1 MAVYTLPHYL
11 PFSLPLCASCFAEC
25 FNNAFNYYTMGT
37 HDSKMRMS
45 INLKSIIKIHKPF
58 YSWLKLKVVYT
69 PQIVG

>member
-11 PFSLPLCASCFAEC
+11 PFNLPLRASCFATH
-25 FNNAFNYYTMGT
+25 FSNAFNNNTMGT

-45 INLKSIIKIHKPF
+45 INLKSIIKIRKPF
-58 YSWLKLKVVYT
+58 YYSWLKVVCT